1 MMSEDWN
8 TGFDPY
14 DTLLQCQHNIGELIK
29 AANDQHRMI
38 QQLINRYNTHEHH
51 LTDLVKQH
59 VDTINLLRQHQE
71 TQTNLSERLAAIE
84 RILAEMRQQ

>member
-1 MMSEDWN
+1 MLDPN
-8 TGFDPY
+8 FDPLE
-14 DTLLQCQHNIGELIK
+14 DLRIAQHNINELIK
-29 AANDQHRMI
+29 AVNEEHKLI
-38 QQLINRYNTHEHH
+38 QQLVNRYNLHEHH

-59 VDTINLLRQHQE
+59 VDSVNLLRQHQQ